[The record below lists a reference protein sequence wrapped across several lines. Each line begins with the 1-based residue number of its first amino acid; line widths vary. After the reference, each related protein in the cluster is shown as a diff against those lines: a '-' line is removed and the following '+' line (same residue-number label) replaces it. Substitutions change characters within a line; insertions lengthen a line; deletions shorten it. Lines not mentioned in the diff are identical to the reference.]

1 MKIPECKRAHMHK
14 NKQEDA
20 RGFFLMLMEHF
31 RRKLK
36 ALSDLFDGELRSTLT
51 CRRCS
56 HPRMKSDPY
65 KFLALSLP
73 TDNNEHDSFNI
84 PRKHDI
90 YDLLDGFVKQEFI
103 TGYNCT
109 HCGAQDVTEKKLD
122 ILSTPQILVLVLK
135 RFNGL
140 RKLNDFVE
148 FPSKLALK
156 YVSAGNE
163 QHQLYRITGVV
174 VHKGPNIA
182 AGHYI
187 SYVNADGSW
196 FQCNDSYIQK
206 VRWETV
212 RREKVYLIFY
222 VRL

>member
-1 MKIPECKRAHMHK
+1 MHK

-31 RRKLK
+31 RLKLK

-122 ILSTPQILVLVLK
+122 ILSTPQILVLGLK

-148 FPSKLALK
+148 FPSELSLK

-163 QHQLYRITGVV
+163 QHQTYRITGVV
-174 VHKGPNIA
+174 LHTGPSIA

-187 SYVNADGSW
+187 SYVYSEGVW
-196 FQCNDSYIQK
+196 LETNDSSVRE
-206 VRWETV
+206 VRWEMV
-212 RREKVYLIFY
+212 KNLAVYLLFY
-222 VRL
+222 LRI